1 MTPTGRSQTT
11 SPVSIVLHP
20 ISPRA
25 AAAVQDGRAPDDVRV
40 APDYPTEFS
49 SGIAPQVGGGA
60 PLGPYFQHRI
70 GDDVVV
76 GEIGGGFIGRG
87 VVEIGHAVVASCRG
101 QGYATD
107 AVRELIV
114 LAAQIPSYS
123 GSSRMPRLTGRPA
136 GRVLQKTGFTLVGQ
150 TEDEHE
156 GVTLLV
162 QRWELVL

>member
-1 MTPTGRSQTT
+1 
-11 SPVSIVLHP
+11 VSIVLHP

-25 AAAVQDGRAPDDVRV
+25 AAAVQDGRAPEDVRV

-49 SGIAPQVGGGA
+49 SGIAQQVGGGA
-60 PLGPYFQHRI
+60 PLGPYFLHRI
-70 GDDVVV
+70 GDDVVI

-150 TEDEHE
+150 SEDEHE
-156 GVTLLV
+156 AEPVNLYETAV
-162 QRWELVL
+162 RTIYWVELA